1 MRICSLILVK
11 SLEKKI
17 NEKLNVSKIP
27 KVYAT
32 NTIFYQDVDKIKMNT
47 PMRDMV
53 FTYIS

>member
-1 MRICSLILVK
+1 MRICSLVLEK
-11 SLEKKI
+11 SFEKKI

-47 PMRDMV
+47 RMRDMV